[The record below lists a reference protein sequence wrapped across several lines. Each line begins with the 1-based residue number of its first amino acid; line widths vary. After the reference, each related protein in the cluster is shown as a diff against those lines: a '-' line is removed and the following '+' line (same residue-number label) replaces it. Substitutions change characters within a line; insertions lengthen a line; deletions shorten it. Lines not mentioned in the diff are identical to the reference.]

1 MCWVTSFRRPISSTP
16 YSSLKIL
23 HCQPFT
29 VGKENFERTYIEAAR
44 EILDYAGSH
53 RSLQDLTYDQA
64 CRMMEDNKG
73 GKCSSTAQYILAG
86 PNLTATAPASRSA
99 QSVNYSAPEL
109 PTHRH
114 FTPEPSFKGTSI
126 VPSGGLEGDG
136 DTSNEEDQGE
146 GSQSLKSPAP
156 SIHSATHVSTDRPR
170 RTKEELD
177 ELINEGR
184 PARVEAAIERRRE
197 SHKRKRLA
205 KKERTNMK
213 IARALLKRE
222 GQLDDE
228 EAEEEE
234 EDKEAVAKKQRRKEV
249 RKERKSAKKQAQK
262 GNLA

>member
-1 MCWVTSFRRPISSTP
+1 MLFNSSAHTAD
-16 YSSLKIL
+16 
-23 HCQPFT
+23 C
-29 VGKENFERTYIEAAR
+29 GANRTAI
-44 EILDYAGSH
+44 
-53 RSLQDLTYDQA
+53 
-64 CRMMEDNKG
+64 
-73 GKCSSTAQYILAG
+73 
-86 PNLTATAPASRSA
+86 APAS
-99 QSVNYSAPEL
+99 QSAPSVGSAASGP
-109 PTHRH
+109 PTQRR
-114 FTPEPSFKGTSI
+114 FTPEPSFGETSV
-126 VPSGGLEGDG
+126 VPSDDLPGDEN
-136 DTSNEEDQGE
+136 TSNEQDLAEE
-146 GSQSLKSPAP
+146 SPSPKFSATSVHP
-156 SIHSATHVSTDRPR
+156 ATHVSTDRPR

-197 SHKRKRLA
+197 SRKRKRLA

-249 RKERKSAKKQAQK
+249 RKERKSVKKQAQK